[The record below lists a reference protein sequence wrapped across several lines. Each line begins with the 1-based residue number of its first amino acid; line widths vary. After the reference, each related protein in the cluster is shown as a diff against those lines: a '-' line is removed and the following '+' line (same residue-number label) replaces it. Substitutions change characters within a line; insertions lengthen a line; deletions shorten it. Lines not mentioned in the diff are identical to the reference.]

1 LLNREQIGLQI
12 KRMLGDLRTQA
23 KMHGF
28 YRGWLELERAE
39 TVSKDPQAF
48 PEFDAQVLADLRKS
62 LFLFLDQVIWSER
75 SDYREVLQASYLLL
89 NERLAKIY
97 GKNVS
102 GSGFQRVDFDQKQR
116 AGVVTHPYLLAA
128 FASSK
133 QTSPIHRGVF
143 LTRTIV
149 GMTLKPP
156 KAAKFFD
163 DAKFDT
169 HLTMREKITELTKNT
184 DCMGCHGTINPLG
197 FSLENYDAIGRWRT
211 HDNNKPVDAVSDF
224 HTDQGDT
231 IRLTGARDLVKF
243 AAENPDGHRAFI
255 HLLVHHFVKQDVNV
269 YGPDTLENLRQSFTS
284 SGFNIRKLLADI
296 AFTSATRGFPE
307 SDPKV
312 ADKTPTASA
321 TATAPKP
328 L

>member
-1 LLNREQIGLQI
+1 VN
-12 KRMLGDLRTQA
+12 
-23 KMHGF
+23 
-28 YRGWLELERAE
+28 
-39 TVSKDPQAF
+39 
-48 PEFDAQVLADLRKS
+48 
-62 LFLFLDQVIWSER
+62 
-75 SDYREVLQASYLLL
+75 
-89 NERLAKIY
+89 
-97 GKNVS
+97 
-102 GSGFQRVDFDQKQR
+102 GSGFQRVDFDEKQR

-184 DCMGCHGTINPLG
+184 DCMGCHGAINPLG

-211 HDNNKPVDAVSDF
+211 QDNNKPVDAVSDF
-224 HTDQGDT
+224 HTDEGDT

-255 HLLVHHFVKQDVNV
+255 HLLVHHFVKQDV
-269 YGPDTLENLRQSFTS
+269 
-284 SGFNIRKLLADI
+284 
-296 AFTSATRGFPE
+296 
-307 SDPKV
+307 
-312 ADKTPTASA
+312 
-321 TATAPKP
+321 
-328 L
+328 